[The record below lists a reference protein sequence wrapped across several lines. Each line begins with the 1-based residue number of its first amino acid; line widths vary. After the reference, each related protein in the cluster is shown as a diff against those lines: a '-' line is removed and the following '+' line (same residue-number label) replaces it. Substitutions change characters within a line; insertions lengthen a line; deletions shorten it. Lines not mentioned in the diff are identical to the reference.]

1 MNTATAHDLVVFGE
15 DWGGHPSSTQHL
27 VRRLSGQRRVVWVN
41 SIGLRRPRLDRADL
55 ARLGRKLLALV
66 RRRTRPGN
74 APTPTGGPLVVD
86 PRAVPMPGHPVA
98 RRVNRGLFR
107 RLLRDARV
115 RGGVQRPVLWLSLPT
130 AVDAIGS
137 ADERAVVYYCGDD
150 FAALDGVD
158 HAPVARLEEELVAR
172 ADLVLAASA
181 KLAARF
187 PTHKTHLVEHGVDF
201 ERFATPTPRATDL
214 PMDRP
219 VAGFYG
225 SLSNWLDVELLAATA
240 RRLPDWRFVMIG
252 PERTDLAPLRRL
264 ANVTLLGPRD
274 HATLPGYAQHWDAAL
289 LPFRDTAQIRAC
301 NPLKLREYL
310 AAGRP
315 VVTTEFPALDG
326 YRDLVRVADSPEAMA
341 TALEAARAEGL
352 ARVEERRAR
361 VADQSWDRRAADVA
375 ALLDAL

>member
-1 MNTATAHDLVVFGE
+1 VNTATAHDLVVFGE

-66 RRRTRPGN
+66 RR
-74 APTPTGGPLVVD
+74 
-86 PRAVPMPGHPVA
+86 VPMPGHPVA

-158 HAPVARLEEELVAR
+158 HAPVARLEE
-172 ADLVLAASA
+172 D
-181 KLAARF
+181 
-187 PTHKTHLVEHGVDF
+187 HKTHLVEHGVDF
-201 ERFATPTPRATDL
+201 ERFATPTPRAADL
-214 PMDRP
+214 PTDRP

-240 RRLPDWRFVMIG
+240 QRLPDWRFVMIG